1 MVHMIYLQICFIGKD
16 LRVMKKCNLCHELY
30 SDNLIKCPHCGIML
44 ERCVRSP
51 QEEMAI
57 RQRYKKSKSIKNYDT
72 YKQSTGSKK
81 PIGIFLMCGLI
92 ILDLIATV
100 VLCFDEWNVFTYIIT
115 ISAIIFI
122 IGFFMRFFGN

>member
-1 MVHMIYLQICFIGKD
+1 
-16 LRVMKKCNLCHELY
+16 MKKCNSCHELY
-30 SDNLIKCPHCGIML
+30 SDNLIKCPHCGMML

-57 RQRYKKSKSIKNYDT
+57 MQRYKKGKPIKNYDT

-81 PIGIFLMCGLI
+81 TIGILLICGSI
-92 ILDLIATV
+92 ILDLIAMI
-100 VLCFDEWNVFTYIIT
+100 VLCFGEWNVFTPIIT
-115 ISAIIFI
+115 ISAIIFA

>member
-1 MVHMIYLQICFIGKD
+1 MTYLQIYFIVKY
-16 LRVMKKCNLCHELY
+16 LRVMKKCNSCHELY

-72 YKQSTGSKK
+72 CNQSTGSKK
-81 PIGIFLMCGLI
+81 PIGILLMCGSI

-100 VLCFDEWNVFTYIIT
+100 VLCFDEWNVFTHIIT

-122 IGFFMRFFGN
+122 IGFFMCFFGN

>member
-1 MVHMIYLQICFIGKD
+1 MVHIIYLQICFIGKD

-57 RQRYKKSKSIKNYDT
+57 MQRYKKSKSIKNYDT
-72 YKQSTGSKK
+72 YGSKK
-81 PIGIFLMCGLI
+81 QIGILLIRSSI

-115 ISAIIFI
+115 ISAINFI
-122 IGFFMRFFGN
+122 IGFFMCFFGN